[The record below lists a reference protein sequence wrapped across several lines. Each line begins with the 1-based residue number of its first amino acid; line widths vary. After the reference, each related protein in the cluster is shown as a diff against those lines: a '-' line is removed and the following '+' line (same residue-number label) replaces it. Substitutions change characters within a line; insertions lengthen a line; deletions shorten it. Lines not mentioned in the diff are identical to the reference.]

1 MAQYIGTLYFFCMI
15 LFLYVFLL
23 FLYHWCIVYLLN
35 MYLLHN
41 TLVFSYSCDLYS
53 NFYMSHAYV
62 LLLLLSGFTVV
73 QLFNYLG
80 LGWLL
85 CSSSIVRFH
94 VCNKHSHIHHMSIP
108 VISIYKILIHIYIYN
123 YIYII
128 IYILLSIILLYLCF
142 NGFTWCI
149 LIILLSYLDF
159 GLNNAINAVI
169 WSRCYH

>member
-1 MAQYIGTLYFFCMI
+1 MF
-15 LFLYVFLL
+15 FLL

-108 VISIYKILIHIYIYN
+108 VISIYKILI
-123 YIYII
+123 
-128 IYILLSIILLYLCF
+128 SIILLYLCF

>member
-1 MAQYIGTLYFFCMI
+1 
-15 LFLYVFLL
+15 
-23 FLYHWCIVYLLN
+23 
-35 MYLLHN
+35 
-41 TLVFSYSCDLYS
+41 
-53 NFYMSHAYV
+53 MSHAYV

-108 VISIYKILIHIYIYN
+108 VISIYKILIHIYN

-128 IYILLSIILLYLCF
+128 IIIYIITYILLSIILLYLCF

-149 LIILLSYLDF
+149 LTILLYYLDF

-169 WSRCYH
+169 

>member
-1 MAQYIGTLYFFCMI
+1 MF
-15 LFLYVFLL
+15 FLL

-108 VISIYKILIHIYIYN
+108 VISIYKILIHIYIY
-123 YIYII
+123 II
-128 IYILLSIILLYLCF
+128 IYIYNYIYTIIYYTIILMFQWFHMVY
-142 NGFTWCI
+142 TYYI
-149 LIILLSYLDF
+149 IILF
-159 GLNNAINAVI
+159 RF
-169 WSRCYH
+169 WFKQCYQCCHMK

>member
-1 MAQYIGTLYFFCMI
+1 MRLSYCDYYCFVNICIIDFLIFCMFTNRWNTIYGNKGFKDQQIGTVHRYIVF
-15 LFLYVFLL
+15 FLYDFMFICFLL

-108 VISIYKILIHIYIYN
+108 VISIYKILIHIYI
-123 YIYII
+123 
-128 IYILLSIILLYLCF
+128 
-142 NGFTWCI
+142 
-149 LIILLSYLDF
+149 
-159 GLNNAINAVI
+159 
-169 WSRCYH
+169 

>member
-1 MAQYIGTLYFFCMI
+1 METKGLKINRLAQYIGTLYFFCMI
-15 LFLYVFLL
+15 LCLYVFLL

-108 VISIYKILIHIYIYN
+108 VISIYKILIHIYIII
-123 YIYII
+123 YIYI
-128 IYILLSIILLYLCF
+128 
-142 NGFTWCI
+142 
-149 LIILLSYLDF
+149 
-159 GLNNAINAVI
+159 
-169 WSRCYH
+169 